1 MIDKLLKKFS
11 GRFQNHL
18 PISYHSTTLRPFMP
32 LLPSYTLKDTFDG
45 EIFTIKIDSLAAD
58 PELVLENVL
67 NEKIINKRDY
77 KIEQLINE
85 TKTQKNW

>member
-18 PISYHSTTLRPFMP
+18 PISYHSTTF
-32 LLPSYTLKDTFDG
+32 LPSYTLKDTFDG

-77 KIEQLINE
+77 KIEQLING